1 MADTTDASK
10 LPLSCLGPLLDVTHA
25 EDFDVLA
32 ETISVVDEDVR
43 SGKGGQVPPTR
54 LLRAPRLLR
63 SQRLLRGQRHP
74 SSPAR
79 HHEAVKRPADTR
91 CRSLMVVSLQ

>member
-25 EDFDVLA
+25 EDSGGLA
-32 ETISVVDEDVR
+32 ETISVVEEDVR
-43 SGKGGQVPPTR
+43 SGKGGQVPPT
-54 LLRAPRLLR
+54 RLLR

-79 HHEAVKRPADTR
+79 RHEAVKRPADTR

>member
-32 ETISVVDEDVR
+32 ETIFVVEEDVR

-54 LLRAPRLLR
+54 LLR
-63 SQRLLRGQRHP
+63 SQRHP

-79 HHEAVKRPADTR
+79 RHEAVKRPADTR